1 MPPSIKAAPAKR
13 RGRPSK
19 KNRYDTDPATKW
31 IVWARAA
38 GHCEL
43 CGDDL
48 TRDLRVATSIRWG
61 EAAHILPASP
71 KGPRGGGE
79 HDAAQAEAKSN
90 DPDNLMLACPG
101 CHTKADTN
109 DEGYPAEDL
118 SALHAAQV
126 DRIALAARTP
136 QAAKAITLVV
146 LSQHFQTKNLIAKG
160 DLERAMSAEGITAIS
175 STPPVILPQPIGARG
190 GDYWKAVFRQVRHE
204 ISRLL
209 ETAKTFHGDV
219 PLLAVLGLADIP
231 ALIVVGQAIGDRMP
245 RQPYSFHR
253 ISGVQWADTSSPP
266 PAFRYTPPPDG
277 DGPIAFVL
285 SISAT
290 IPERDVF
297 AALPD
302 ARIAVLTVPDP
313 STLLVKNRKV
323 IHAFVEALQTP
334 LSGLEAMTA
343 DPIHVFPAIPAAFA
357 IEFGAFLTMQ
367 HRHPY
372 LVYDRTEDDRFAP
385 ALTLGSSQE
394 VPHAT

>member
-1 MPPSIKAAPAKR
+1 MTNTTEITPLKGRAR
-13 RGRPSK
+13 RTKGRF
-19 KNRYDTDPATKW
+19 DTDDVTKS

-48 TRDLRVATSIRWG
+48 TRDVRVGAALRWG
-61 EAAHILPASP
+61 HVAHILPASP
-71 KGPRGGGE
+71 KGPRGGGD
-79 HDAAQAEAKSN
+79 HDATQAETKSN

-109 DEGYPAEDL
+109 DEGYPAHDL
-118 SALHAAQV
+118 SDLHAAQV

-146 LSQHFQTKNLIAKG
+146 LSRHFRTKNLIAKG

-175 STPPVILPQPIGARG
+175 AAPPVILPEPMGARDG
-190 GDYWKAVFRQVRHE
+190 HYWKTVFRQVHHE

-209 ETAKTFHGDV
+209 ENAKTFHGDV

-231 ALIVVGQAIGDRMP
+231 ALMVVGQAIGDRMP
-245 RQPYSFHR
+245 RQLYSFHR
-253 ISGVQWADTSSPP
+253 ISRVQWPDTGATP
-266 PAFRYTPPPDG
+266 PAFQYTPPPKG
-277 DGPIAFVL
+277 DGPVALVL
-285 SISAT
+285 SISGK
-290 IPERDVF
+290 IPEHDVL

-302 ARIAVLTVPDP
+302 ARIAVLTVPEP
-313 STLLVKNRKV
+313 SALLVQNRKV
-323 IHAFVEALQTP
+323 IHAFVEAIQTP
-334 LSGLEAMTA
+334 LSDLEALTA

-372 LVYDRTEDDRFAP
+372 LVYDRMEGDRFAP
-385 ALTLGSSQE
+385 VLPLGYPQE
-394 VPHAT
+394 APHAL